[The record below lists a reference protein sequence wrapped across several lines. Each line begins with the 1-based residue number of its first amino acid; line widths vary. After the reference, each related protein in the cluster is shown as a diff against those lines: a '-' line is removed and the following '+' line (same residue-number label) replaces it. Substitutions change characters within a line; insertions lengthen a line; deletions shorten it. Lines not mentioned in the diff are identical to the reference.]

1 MKILNLHSVGNLVYE
16 DRKIPEP
23 GEQEVLLKV
32 MACGICSSDESRVME
47 TGTYHFPTVPGHEF
61 AGQVVKLGPG
71 CDPALLNRRVS
82 VFPLLPCFRCE
93 ACRRKSYATCSDYKY
108 FGSRNDGAFAEY
120 LVVPAWNLNL
130 LDDSVPYTTGA
141 LSEPSAVAHHAVVMG
156 GVKDRDRVLVI
167 GTGTIGLLIA
177 AFCQMKGAD
186 VYVAGRRKES
196 LDYAASFGFSTIDVS
211 EITDRVHTITD
222 GVRMD
227 VTFEAVG
234 SNQSLSDAIMS
245 TRAGGTVV
253 AMGNPK
259 GDEALPKDVYWKILR
274 WQQKVQG
281 TWNSA
286 FRAEGDDWKEVAEIM
301 KSGAFPFERLI
312 TRKYLLSE
320 GDEAFRFLQDK
331 SVHKSRLMFVMHE
344 EADRLKQER
353 AERA

>member
-1 MKILNLHSVGNLVYE
+1 MKILNLHGVGNLVYE
-16 DRKIPEP
+16 DREIPEP
-23 GEQEVLLKV
+23 GENEVLLKV

-61 AGQVVKLGPG
+61 AGQVVGLGEG
-71 CDPALLNRRVS
+71 CDPALMNRKAS
-82 VFPLLPCFRCE
+82 VFPLLPCFECE
-93 ACRRKSYATCSDYKY
+93 ACRQKSYATCTNYKY
-108 FGSRNDGAFAEY
+108 FGSRNDGAYAEY

-141 LSEPSAVAHHAVVMG
+141 LSEPAAVAHHAAVMS
-156 GVKDRDRVLVI
+156 GVKKGDRALVI

-177 AFCQMKGAD
+177 AFCQIKGAE
-186 VYVAGRRKES
+186 VYIAGRRQES
-196 LDYAASFGFSTIDVS
+196 LDFAASFGFRTINIRKLRDEVN
-211 EITDRVHTITD
+211 ELTNGR
-222 GVRMD
+222 RMD

-234 SNQSLSDAIMS
+234 SNLSLEGAIMS
-245 TRAGGTVV
+245 TRSGGTVLV
-253 AMGNPK
+253 MGNPK

-274 WQQKVQG
+274 WQLRLQG

-301 KSGAFPFERLI
+301 KEGSFPFERLI

-331 SVHKSRLMFVMHE
+331 SVPKSRLMFVMHE
-344 EADRLKQER
+344 EADRLKKER
-353 AERA
+353 EARQ

>member
-1 MKILNLHSVGNLVYE
+1 
-16 DRKIPEP
+16 
-23 GEQEVLLKV
+23 
-32 MACGICSSDESRVME
+32 
-47 TGTYHFPTVPGHEF
+47 
-61 AGQVVKLGPG
+61 
-71 CDPALLNRRVS
+71 
-82 VFPLLPCFRCE
+82 
-93 ACRRKSYATCSDYKY
+93 
-108 FGSRNDGAFAEY
+108 
-120 LVVPAWNLNL
+120 
-130 LDDSVPYTTGA
+130 
-141 LSEPSAVAHHAVVMG
+141 
-156 GVKDRDRVLVI
+156 
-167 GTGTIGLLIA
+167 
-177 AFCQMKGAD
+177 
-186 VYVAGRRKES
+186 
-196 LDYAASFGFSTIDVS
+196 
-211 EITDRVHTITD
+211 
-222 GVRMD
+222 MD

-274 WQQKVQG
+274 WQLKVQG

-320 GDEAFRFLQDK
+320 GDEAFRFLQYK